1 MINIGNIKSHKY
13 YKLTL
18 ILTFIAGISLGALV
32 YSLPYEMKIDNE
44 VIGILDSNSKEY
56 LENHIMNFESVYEEV
71 LEKDI
76 SSNNII
82 TFEKQFLFKKKDN
95 IDKFKTSIE
104 NNVQFDVDA
113 FCINVNG
120 NDIAYLIDESS
131 AVETLNL
138 IKEAYSKKYKDS
150 VEKVSFQEDIKI
162 LEKKT
167 NIFDIITKESAF
179 NYFLTGNKKLVKH
192 FIERPENEDTSVLYA
207 SENNK
212 LDNETDINK
221 SYPREFVISSRSMSY
236 SNNDTEKKEDDIDEE
251 NISAAQPILNVE
263 IINNVTVTERIPY
276 QAVYEKTSSL
286 YKGQSKT
293 KVAGSEG
300 EKEVTYKITTVNGE
314 QTNKEKIS
322 ENIIKDSVNKVIL
335 KGTKEKP
342 KTAAYGIFK
351 MPTNGIITSR
361 FGPRNGGFHR
371 GVDIANRIGTSVK
384 AADGGKVIFSGWS
397 GNYGKIVKI
406 DHGNGYVTYY
416 AHNNKLSVKAG
427 DSVYRGQ
434 KIAEMG
440 VTGRVT
446 GSHLHFEIL
455 KNGNNVNPLN
465 YIK

>member
-1 MINIGNIKSHKY
+1 MINIGKIKSYKY

-18 ILTFIAGISLGALV
+18 ILTFIVGISLGALV

-44 VIGILDSNSKEY
+44 VIGIVDSNSKEY
-56 LENHIMNFESVYEEV
+56 LENYVMNFESVYEEV
-71 LEKDI
+71 LHKDVM
-76 SSNNII
+76 SNNII

-95 IDKFKTSIE
+95 INKFKTSIK
-104 NNVQFDVDA
+104 NKVQFDIDA

-120 NDIAYLIDESS
+120 TDIAYLIDESS

-138 IKEAYSKKYKDS
+138 IKDAYSKKYKDS

-167 NIFDIITKESAF
+167 SIFDIITKESAF
-179 NYFLTGNKKLVKH
+179 RYFLTGNEKLVKH
-192 FIERPENEDTSVLYA
+192 FIERTENEDTSVLYA
-207 SENNK
+207 SETNN
-212 LDNETDINK
+212 LDSKTDINK
-221 SYPREFVISSRSMSY
+221 NYPREFVISSRSMSY
-236 SNNDTEKKEDDIDEE
+236 SNNEIEKKEYYIDKE

-263 IINNVTVTERIPY
+263 IVNNITVTERIPY

-293 KVAGSEG
+293 KVYGEEG
-300 EKEVTYKITTVNGE
+300 QKEVIYEITTVNGE
-314 QTNKEKIS
+314 QTNKEKVS
-322 ENIIKDSVNKVIL
+322 ENIIKEPINKVIL

-351 MPTNGIITSR
+351 MPTNGMITSR

-371 GVDIANRIGTSVK
+371 GVDIANKIGTSVK

-406 DHGNGYVTYY
+406 DHGNGYITYY
-416 AHNNKLSVKAG
+416 AHNNKLMVKTG
-427 DSVYRGQ
+427 DLVYRGQ